1 MSPLLADC
9 VAKRFCAF
17 ERARLI
23 QDQALVRNVDSE
35 NLALRF
41 DCFKFLFHSFSAE
54 TFATQSA
61 MSRHRHAGRFT

>member
-1 MSPLLADC
+1 
-9 VAKRFCAF
+9 
-17 ERARLI
+17 LI

-35 NLALRF
+35 NLAIRF

-61 MSRHRHAGRFT
+61 RSGHGAMASSLSAFGAKRT